1 MLRSN
6 MDDQGIRYLNSQLM
20 DDKCNIFSGDFLI
33 FPDGSWSESNGDEDV
48 KLTMDGTKKLL
59 TRSFQ
64 NWHTHLPMLLNR
76 GMGEGLTLMKWL
88 EESIF
93 PTEYNL
99 TRELV
104 EIGTKA
110 ATTELIRSGTTFA
123 CDMYQFPE
131 SIGPVLDEAGIRGIV
146 CGPTTDWPPIDN
158 PEENESGGALKILTR
173 LLEEGSLGDGRV
185 EYGIATHAVYT
196 CSEEILKRA
205 SDLSTK
211 YNARLHIHTNETRT
225 EVAECH
231 KKTGMYPIEY
241 LDSIDYFTEGTV
253 CAHCGWVTKN
263 EMRILAKHGAHAVHC
278 PVSNMKLATGGT
290 MSYPAMIEQGVDVRL
305 GTDGAASNN
314 SLDMRQETKFA
325 SLIQKHDHWDAT
337 ILNPIDS
344 WKLATKDSL
353 DWVAWNLEDI
363 RMRPYGSNLRRILA
377 NLIYSNSDCLDVIV
391 NGNLIRENGK
401 TLTMDEG
408 NISNELENAARSYY
422 ADI

>member
-1 MLRSN
+1 MN
-6 MDDQGIRYLNSQLM
+6 AVGIRYLNSQLI
-20 DDKCNIFSGDFLI
+20 DDECKIQRGDFILHD
-33 FPDGSWSESNGDEDV
+33 DGTWSESNGDEDV
-48 KLTMDGTKKLL
+48 KINIDGSSKIL

-93 PTEYNL
+93 PTEYQL
-99 TRELV
+99 TNQLV

-110 ATTELIRSGTTFA
+110 ATSELIRTGTTFA

-131 SIGPVLDEAGIRGIV
+131 SIGPSLAEAGIRGIV
-146 CGPTTDWPPIDN
+146 CGPTTDWPPS
-158 PEENESGGALKILTR
+158 NESEDNETGSALKILTK
-173 LLEEGSLGDGRV
+173 LLENGPIGDGRV

-205 SDLSTK
+205 SDLSKK

-263 EMRILAKHGAHAVHC
+263 EMRILSKHKAHAVHC

-337 ILNPIDS
+337 VLNPIDS
-344 WKLATKDSL
+344 WKLATNGSQ

-391 NGNLIRENGK
+391 NGHIIRKNGI
-401 TLTMDEG
+401 TLSMNEKS
-408 NISNELENAARSYY
+408 ISEELENAARSYY